1 MNPIEESF
9 EFSLDEGRMKTIYT
23 MQQEGKSAKEIAQI
37 YEVTCKNYKRYFR

>member
-23 MQQEGKSAKEIAQI
+23 MQQQGQSAAEIAKR
-37 YEVTCKNYKRYFR
+37 YEITCKNYKRYIR